1 MLPFLILILLS
12 VFGIVRV
19 LVLFDRMQLVSML
32 ILLFWLLRNLYIL
45 ILCVFLAD
53 GRDSDTEPVYVVDA
67 EPVSGAV
74 GSGEGETR
82 CGVTTQMTEHSLT
95 VFLDEGQSLDIG
107 AQVSVSIPR
116 EGGAVELGG
125 VVTGIRESRGG
136 GIRTQTIEILD
147 FRDNWNEYLQVLFD
161 RVPTLPQALHND
173 FGVLSHLWQ
182 NIAHRVART
191 AK

>member
-67 EPVSGAV
+67 EPVS
-74 GSGEGETR
+74 
-82 CGVTTQMTEHSLT
+82 
-95 VFLDEGQSLDIG
+95 
-107 AQVSVSIPR
+107 
-116 EGGAVELGG
+116 
-125 VVTGIRESRGG
+125 
-136 GIRTQTIEILD
+136 
-147 FRDNWNEYLQVLFD
+147 
-161 RVPTLPQALHND
+161 
-173 FGVLSHLWQ
+173 
-182 NIAHRVART
+182 ARSAA
-191 AK
+191 AKARRAAG